1 MKYYPTLI
9 TIHIIFAGIWLIF
22 FAADIILKRQIENAK
37 ENEIKNKMISLYL
50 QFTNL
55 FGIVGAVGIAV
66 TGIVL
71 VLLNPGYGFF
81 DMSHAHWLATKQI
94 LFVIILLNTFLRI
107 IPASKKLRSFIEQQ
121 DNESVNQQFKIITKM
136 NLLINI
142 LVILNL
148 VFAITHRFYS

>member
-1 MKYYPTLI
+1 MHNYQTFVS
-9 TIHIIFAGIWLIF
+9 IHIVFAGMWLIF
-22 FAADIILKRQIENAK
+22 FAADILLKRQIENT
-37 ENEIKNKMISLYL
+37 NDRSVKNKFISLYL

-66 TGIVL
+66 TGIIIV
-71 VLLNPGYGFF
+71 VLNPGYGFF

-94 LFVIILLNTFLRI
+94 IFIIILLNTFLRI
-107 IPASKKLRSFIEQQ
+107 IPASKKLRSSIEKEEN
-121 DNESVNQQFKIITKM
+121 DNVDKQFNIVKRI

-142 LVILNL
+142 LVILNF

>member
-1 MKYYPTLI
+1 MKFYPTYI
-9 TIHIIFAGIWLIF
+9 TIHIIFAGMWLIF
-22 FAADIILKRQIENAK
+22 FAADIILKRQIESAK
-37 ENEIKNKMISLYL
+37 LPEVKNKLISLYL

-55 FGIVGAVGIAV
+55 FGIVGSVGIAI

-107 IPASKKLRSFIEQQ
+107 IPASKKLRGFIEQNDS
-121 DNESVNQQFKIITKM
+121 DNISNQFGIITKM
-136 NLLINI
+136 NLLINVI
-142 LVILNL
+142 VILNF
-148 VFAITHRFYS
+148 VFALTHRFYS

>member
-1 MKYYPTLI
+1 MKFYPTLI
-9 TIHIIFAGIWLIF
+9 TVHIIFAGIWLIF
-22 FAADIILKRQIENAK
+22 FAADIILKRQIENAQQS
-37 ENEIKNKMISLYL
+37 EVKNKLISLYL

-55 FGIVGAVGIAV
+55 FGIVGSVGIAI
-66 TGIVL
+66 TGITL
-71 VLLNPGYGFF
+71 VVLNPGYGFF

-107 IPASKKLRSFIEQQ
+107 IPASKKLRAFIDQG
-121 DNESVNQQFKIITKM
+121 DNENVNKQFIIVTKI

>member
-1 MKYYPTLI
+1 MKFYPTYI
-9 TIHIIFAGIWLIF
+9 TIHIIFAGMWLIF
-22 FAADIILKRQIENAK
+22 FAADIILKRQIESAK
-37 ENEIKNKMISLYL
+37 LPEVKNKLISLYL

-55 FGIVGAVGIAV
+55 FGIVGSVGIAI

-107 IPASKKLRSFIEQQ
+107 IPASKKLRVFIEQNDS
-121 DNESVNQQFKIITKM
+121 DNISNQFGIITKM
-136 NLLINI
+136 NLLINVI
-142 LVILNL
+142 VILNF
-148 VFAITHRFYS
+148 VFALTHRFYS